1 MVVMSDMT
9 ADPPEVMKRKVRN
22 ILRQEREHRGITQK
36 AAAERVLWSQSK
48 LIRIETGVTPAAP
61 ADVRLLLKEYGAS
74 DERVAEVVEIA
85 KAARQ
90 PDEWEA
96 FKSVYTNASL
106 NLFANERAATLI
118 QKYEPTL
125 VPGLFQTE
133 EYARSLLKE
142 MGSDPGAID
151 ARVRAR
157 LLRQEMLD
165 DPDCPHLDV
174 IIGEA
179 TISRPVGGRG
189 IMRDQIAKLKKIADH
204 SKINLQFMPFAV
216 GAHPGLGSAFTI
228 LEFKD
233 PDLPDLV
240 YLESADRESLV
251 RDDRDEVE
259 RYNRRFAELQ
269 EIAAAP
275 EDLAEHLDEVLR
287 YRFGERS
294 SEE

>member
-1 MVVMSDMT
+1 MVVVRDVPT
-9 ADPPEVMKRKVRN
+9 DPPEVMRRKVRN
-22 ILRQEREHRGITQK
+22 ILRQERERRGITQK

-61 ADVRLLLKEYGAS
+61 ADVRLLLLEYGAD
-74 DERVAEVVEIA
+74 DERVAEIVEIA

-96 FKSVYTNASL
+96 YKGVYSNASL
-106 NLFANERAATLI
+106 NLFANERASTLI

-125 VPGLFQTE
+125 IPGLFQTE
-133 EYARSLLKE
+133 EYARALLKE
-142 MGSDPGAID
+142 IRSDPD
-151 ARVRAR
+151 KVDDRVRAR

-165 DPDCPHLDV
+165 SDDCPDLDV

-179 TISRPVGGRG
+179 TVSRHIGGSKV
-189 IMRDQIAKLKKIADH
+189 MREQVEKLKELITHKKVTL
-204 SKINLQFMPFAV
+204 SLMPFSK

-240 YLESADRESLV
+240 YLESADRESIV
-251 RDDRDEVE
+251 RDDQGEVD
-259 RYNRRFAELQ
+259 RYNRRFAELR
-269 EIAAAP
+269 ELANPP
-275 EDLAEHLDEVLR
+275 EDLPVLLDEIAN
-287 YRFGERS
+287 YRFRRS
-294 SEE
+294 